1 MIYCV
6 CSVSE
11 CEVTQS
17 CPTLCDPW
25 TVAHQA
31 PLSVEFFRQEYWSG
45 CHFLFQGIF
54 LTQKLNPGLLHCRQ
68 TLTNW
73 ATRETLFILYHLGE
87 GGHRGWD
94 GWMASLTQWTW
105 VWINSRRQWRAGKPG
120 SLQPVRSQRVRH
132 DLTTEQQQHLFRSP
146 RFQWWQNHQK
156 DFYLLVL
163 NLFWIN

>member
-54 LTQKLNPGLLHCRQ
+54 LTQGSNLCLPQCGQ
-68 TLTNW
+68 TLYPLSHW
-73 ATRETLFILYHLGE
+73 GTRSLCET
-87 GGHRGWD
+87 D
-94 GWMASLTQWTW
+94 TTW
-105 VWINSRRQWRAGKPG
+105 HYK
-120 SLQPVRSQRVRH
+120 L
-132 DLTTEQQQHLFRSP
+132 
-146 RFQWWQNHQK
+146 
-156 DFYLLVL
+156 
-163 NLFWIN
+163 